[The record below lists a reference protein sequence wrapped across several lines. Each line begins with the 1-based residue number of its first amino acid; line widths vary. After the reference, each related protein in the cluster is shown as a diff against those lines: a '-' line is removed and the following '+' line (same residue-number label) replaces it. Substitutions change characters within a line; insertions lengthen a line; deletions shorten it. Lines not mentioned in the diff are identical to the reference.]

1 MKNMELLFVFAL
13 LFILPLIYF
22 VVTPIYF
29 IFRLVYLLYGIHL
42 FRNKKNVDN
51 WVICNLLL
59 LMSLDIIMGIFA
71 VHLLDIIK
79 IW

>member
-1 MKNMELLFVFAL
+1 MELLFIFAL
-13 LFILPLIYF
+13 LFILPLTYF
-22 VVTPIYF
+22 VLTPIYF
-29 IFRLVYLLYGIHL
+29 IFRLAYLLYGIHL
-42 FRNKKNVDN
+42 FRNKKNMDN
-51 WVICNLLL
+51 WLIRNLLL